1 MTDLNEWALEIDKQR
16 HPCKYCDERHCA
28 CHGNYHGSGE
38 PCPRRAEALARNE
51 AIKAEERA
59 SKALDSVLHIPE
71 DVWHERAVEMRNERY
86 RKEGR
91 TK

>member
-1 MTDLNEWALEIDKQR
+1 MADLHEWAVEIEKKR
-16 HPCKYCDERHCA
+16 HPCKYCDERHPC
-28 CHGNYHGSGE
+28 CHGNYHGSGV
-38 PCPRRAEALARNE
+38 PCPRRATACARNE

-59 SKALDSVLHIPE
+59 TKALDSVLFIPE
-71 DVWHERAVEMRNERY
+71 YVWHERAVEMRNERY